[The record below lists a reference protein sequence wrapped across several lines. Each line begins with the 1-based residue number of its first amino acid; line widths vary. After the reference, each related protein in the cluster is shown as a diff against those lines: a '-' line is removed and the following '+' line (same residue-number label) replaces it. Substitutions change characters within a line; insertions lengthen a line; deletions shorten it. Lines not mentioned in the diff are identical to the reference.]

1 MPNPYLDAIVL
12 LGWLDSEEAVE
23 FLRKDC
29 IFELPLTEGEAKE
42 KWGGYRQRVDALQP
56 REARAP
62 ELLHLT
68 NKEKESAR
76 RFLAEMY
83 RNGIRNIRDVIKID
97 PSSLVLHQLVVV
109 LDKAGE
115 YQGRVSSMDGWIRE
129 CLPTKL
135 TEHQLQVTFK
145 QSGTNSSMDVSLPH
159 GEFFF
164 AQNPMTGAFQVV
176 QGGRHVT
183 VQSFDHRMLLTAG
196 YHRTYARVSCATPEA
211 NERPV
216 LVALVRETLP
226 SSQSALAGN
235 KRLSALRGLRPP
247 LFGDF
252 LDDRLFMRVRLRKKR
267 YALEV
272 RARVVALDVEGGT

>member
-1 MPNPYLDAIVL
+1 MPNPSLDAIVL
-12 LGWLDSEEAVE
+12 LGWLDREEAVQ

-29 IFELPLTEGEAKE
+29 IFDLPPTEDEAKE
-42 KWGGYRQRVDALQP
+42 KWEGYHQRVDALQP
-56 REARAP
+56 RAAKAP
-62 ELLHLT
+62 EFLHLT
-68 NKEKESAR
+68 NKEKQSAG

-97 PSSLVLHQLVVV
+97 PTSLVVHQLVVI
-109 LDKAGE
+109 LDKARE
-115 YQGRVSSMDGWIRE
+115 YQDRVTSIDGWIRD
-129 CLPTKL
+129 CLPTRL

-164 AQNPMTGAFQVV
+164 AQNPMTGAFQIV

-196 YHRTYARVSCATPEA
+196 YHRTYARVSCAMPEA

-216 LVALVRETLP
+216 LVALVRDTLP

-235 KRLSALRGLRPP
+235 KRLSDLRGLRPP
-247 LFGDF
+247 LFADF
-252 LDDRLFMRVRLRKKR
+252 LDDRLFMKVRLRKKR

-272 RARVVALDVEGGT
+272 RARVVALDVEVGT